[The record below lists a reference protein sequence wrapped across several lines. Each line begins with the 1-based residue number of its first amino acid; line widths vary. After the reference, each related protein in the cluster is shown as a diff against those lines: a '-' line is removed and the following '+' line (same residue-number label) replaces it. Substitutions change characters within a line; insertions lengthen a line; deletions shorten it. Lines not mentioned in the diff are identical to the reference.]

1 MDWIELNWRK
11 KHWIANWN
19 RQIKLVLTMTEQ
31 KNLNYFLS
39 ERRKTS
45 CITLCTSVLKQGL
58 NWEQESDAKKN

>member
-1 MDWIELNWRK
+1 
-11 KHWIANWN
+11 
-19 RQIKLVLTMTEQ
+19 MTEQ